1 MPNHQRNRRPLLL
14 GQRQELRRELPRSVT
29 VERNKV
35 PDPAAIED
43 QEQQQRVFGR
53 LAEVF
58 RSFDQQ
64 TRLLRSGLGFRRGV
78 PVDMDKWSYERDL
91 KSDPLAT
98 QRRRVGQG
106 RDLLEGPGELG
117 RGFGQRRA
125 VERKPSGL
133 AP

>member
-29 VERNKV
+29 VERNEV

-43 QEQQQRVFGR
+43 QEQQQWIFGR

-58 RSFDQQ
+58 RSFDQR
-64 TRLLRSGLGFRRGV
+64 TRLPHSGLGFRRGV

-91 KSDPLAT
+91 KSDLLAT

-117 RGFGQRRA
+117 RGFGQGRA
-125 VERKPSGL
+125 VERKPSRL